1 MPGEIL
7 KFGEFE
13 LDPSGY
19 ILSRGGERITLR
31 PQAFRALDLLV
42 RRAGTLVTRDELR
55 QTVWP
60 GDVTVDFEHG
70 LNTCMRQVR
79 AALND
84 QADRPRFVETVPRVG
99 YRFIAPVQRTESPQ
113 RYRRFEED
121 KAAPL
126 PLVGG
131 GGRDHTWFVAA
142 SVTVAVGV
150 MIALLF
156 EYGGRLGSSHSI
168 TRDTNELYVRG
179 RMLLDGWTPGGVRA
193 ALGVFEQLV
202 ALDPTHAAGHAG
214 MAFAYLQR
222 PSGING
228 IDPTTALERG
238 RQAVERALAL
248 DASEPEAHSALAE
261 LRLRR
266 LDWSGASEALRR
278 AVELGPTNVR
288 IRGQFADLLALQGR
302 FDEALVEA
310 RIGESLDPLSPRA
323 RHEVA
328 SVLRYARRFDEA
340 IAQALRTLEVDP
352 NFGPAHFTLGH
363 AHLAL
368 GRFDT
373 AIDAFRRSGRGPS
386 GNLGHALALAGR
398 TSEAREILHALE
410 QQFAMTRAG
419 EGAIAQVLV
428 GLREYDAAFDWLT
441 LSVERGNGFT
451 LKVAT
456 VWDPLR
462 EDRRFVDLLNKA
474 GLTSSSL

>member
-7 KFGEFE
+7 KFAEFE
-13 LDPSGY
+13 LDPSNY
-19 ILSRGGERITLR
+19 ILSRGGERVMLR
-31 PQAFRALDLLV
+31 PQAFRVLELLV
-42 RRAGTLVTRDELR
+42 RRAGTLVTREELR

-60 GDVTVDFEHG
+60 GDVTIDFEHG

-79 AALND
+79 AALTD
-84 QADRPRFVETVPRVG
+84 QADGPRFIETVPRVG
-99 YRFIAPVQRTESPQ
+99 YRFIAPVQHAENTQPHGT
-113 RYRRFEED
+113 FT
-121 KAAPL
+121 KGNAAP
-126 PLVGG
+126 PLVAGR
-131 GGRDHTWFVAA
+131 GRDHTWFKAVPVAL
-142 SVTVAVGV
+142 TIVAMV
-150 MIALLF
+150 ALVLG
-156 EYGGRLGSSHSI
+156 YGGWISSSRSR
-168 TRDTNELYVRG
+168 TSETNELYVRG

-202 ALDPTHAAGHAG
+202 ALDPTHAGAHAG
-214 MAFAYLQR
+214 MALAYLQR

-228 IDPTTALERG
+228 IDPAVAFERG

-248 DASEPEAHSALAE
+248 DASAPEAYSALAE
-261 LRLRR
+261 LCLRR
-266 LDWSGASEALRR
+266 RDWSGARDALRR
-278 AVELGPTNVR
+278 AVELGPTYVR
-288 IRGQFADLLALQGR
+288 IRAQFADLLALQGR

-340 IAQALRTLEVDP
+340 IAQALRTLEIDP

-363 AHLAL
+363 AYLAL
-368 GRFDT
+368 RRYDM
-373 AIDAFRRSGRGPS
+373 AVDAFGRSGRGPT

-410 QQFAMTRAG
+410 QQFAMTHAG

-428 GLREYDAAFDWLT
+428 GLGEYDAAFDWLT

-462 EDRRFVDLLNKA
+462 EDPRFLDLLDEA
-474 GLTSSSL
+474 GLTP